1 VTPPLSPPT
10 TANAVDREAAFL
22 AASGDG
28 LPALLVPLGGPF
40 EVLQGYWP
48 RTPNQNV
55 TALYLRRTSIADER
69 WANQRKKPRYG
80 FHVRLEWR
88 IGSTSTSVGIAE
100 TEQRA
105 FDAAI
110 ELVVE
115 RVRGKLDD
123 HTHGGYFLSVAE
135 APTPSHIDVQFTD
148 PEQTLSQRLLRADMT
163 YFADDFEVV
172 I

>member
-10 TANAVDREAAFL
+10 TATAVDREVAFL
-22 AASGDG
+22 AATGDG
-28 LPALLVPLGGPF
+28 LPALATAAGGPF

-48 RTPNQNV
+48 RTPNQNA
-55 TALYLRRTSIADER
+55 TALYVRRISITDER
-69 WANQRKKPRYG
+69 WANQRKKPRYQ

-88 IGSTSTSVGIAE
+88 TGSTSTAAGIAE

-110 ELVVE
+110 ELVIE
-115 RVRGKLDD
+115 RVRGTLGD

-135 APTPSHIDVQFTD
+135 APTPAHIDVAFTD
-148 PEQTLSQRLLRADMT
+148 PETTLTQRLLRADMT
-163 YFADDFEVV
+163 YHADDFEVV